1 MERKQNMSFDGMF
14 THVMVNELNQNLRG
28 GRIAKIQQPFANELI
43 LTVRSNRKNQQLLL
57 SAHPSYARVQITD
70 QPFAN
75 PAKPSTFVMSL
86 RKYITSA
93 IVQDFKQLNN
103 DRIVIIDLSA
113 KNELG
118 DIHEYTLITEI
129 MSRHSNIF
137 LVNKENGKIID
148 LVKRVSPENNSFRG
162 LLPGD
167 DYKLPPAQ
175 NKINPFEQNDESL
188 SDLTASDLRSKYEG
202 IGLDTSAELEAFLND
217 GNTLSDF
224 INLYQNNLH
233 PNSANSNSK
242 HKLGFFP
249 IAFTNTTQE
258 VKGFATLSELL
269 DNYYL
274 DKARVDRIE
283 QQTKSITRRLDII
296 LKKDKSKIKKLN
308 KQLDQTKIMSK
319 YNLYGELLTTYMSK
333 VKRGSSTITLTN
345 YYNNE
350 DVKIKLNPEYSPSE
364 NAQHYYKKYRKL
376 QNSIPHINEQ
386 LEITTNEVNY
396 LESVL
401 ASLDYVDIEDVDGI
415 VDELIDSGYIKKRR
429 KNARKKRKKHIGE
442 DFRSTNG
449 IDITVGKNNLENDQ
463 LTMKLSQKNHYWFHV
478 KDIPGSHVILK
489 TSDPDEQSIT
499 EAATIAAYYSKARE
513 SSKVPV
519 DYVQIRNIRKPN
531 GAKPGFVI
539 FEGQKTILVDP
550 DRQMVADL
558 KK

>member
-1 MERKQNMSFDGMF
+1 MF
-14 THVMVNELNQNLRG
+14 THAMVNELNQNLSG
-28 GRIAKIQQPFANELI
+28 GRISKIQQPFANELI
-43 LTVRSNRKNQQLLL
+43 LTVRSNRKNRQLLL

-93 IVQDFKQLNN
+93 IVQDFRQLNN
-103 DRIVIIDLSA
+103 DRVVSIDLSA

-118 DIHEYTLITEI
+118 DIHEYTLVTEI
-129 MSRHSNIF
+129 MARHSNIF
-137 LVNKENGKIID
+137 LINKETGKIVD
-148 LVKRVSPENNSFRG
+148 LIKRVSPENNSFRG

-175 NKINPFEQNDESL
+175 NKINPFSTKDENLNNL
-188 SDLTASDLRSKYEG
+188 SASEIRDKYEG
-202 IGLDTSAELEAFLND
+202 IGLDTSAELVEFVKQGNSLDDFMARYNND
-217 GNTLSDF
+217 
-224 INLYQNNLH
+224 LH
-233 PNSANSNSK
+233 PNTAKSNDK

-249 IAFTNTTQE
+249 IAFKNTTTE
-258 VKGFATLSELL
+258 VNSYGSLSELL
-269 DNYYL
+269 DNYYV
-274 DKARVDRIE
+274 DKARLDRIE
-283 QQTKSITRRLDII
+283 QQTKSITHRLDII

-308 KQLDQTKIMSK
+308 KQLQHTDIMNK

-333 VKRGSSTITLTN
+333 IQHGSSSITLTN

-350 DVKIKLNPEYSPSE
+350 EVTIKLNPEYSPSL
-364 NAQHYYKKYRKL
+364 NAQSYYKKYRKL

-386 LEITTNEVNY
+386 LAITTNEVNY

-401 ASLDYVDIEDVDGI
+401 ASLEYVDIEDVDGI
-415 VDELIDSGYIKKRR
+415 VYELIESGYIKKKRR
-429 KNARKKRKKHIGE
+429 NAPKKRKKKIGE
-442 DFRSTNG
+442 NFKTTTG
-449 IDITVGKNNLENDQ
+449 VEITVGKNNLENDQ

-499 EAATIAAYYSKARE
+499 EAATIAAYYSKARD

-519 DYVQIRNIRKPN
+519 DYVQIKNIRKPN

-550 DRQMVADL
+550 DRKLVSDL
-558 KK
+558 KV

>member
-1 MERKQNMSFDGMF
+1 MSFDGMF

-43 LTVRSNRKNQQLLL
+43 LTIRSNRKNQQLLL
-57 SAHPSYARVQITD
+57 SAHPSYARVQITG

-103 DRIVIIDLSA
+103 DRIVIVDLSA

-118 DIHEYTLITEI
+118 DIHEYRLITEI

-148 LVKRVSPENNSFRG
+148 LIKRVSPENNSFRG

-175 NKINPFEQNDESL
+175 NKINPFSTKNENLQDL
-188 SDLTASDLRSKYEG
+188 SAADIRQKYEG
-202 IGLDTSAELEAFLND
+202 IGLDTSQELEKFAET
-217 GNTLSDF
+217 GKTLDDF
-224 INLYQNNLH
+224 IDLYENHLA
-233 PNSANSNSK
+233 PNTANSNDK

-249 IAFTNTTQE
+249 ITFGNTTTE
-258 VKGFATLSELL
+258 VNAYASLSDLL

-283 QQTKSITRRLDII
+283 QQTKSITHRLDII

-308 KQLDQTKIMSK
+308 KQLSQTDVMAK
-319 YNLYGELLTTYMSK
+319 YNLYGELLTTYMSQ
-333 VKRGSSTITLTN
+333 VKRGSSSIVLTN

-350 DVKIKLNPEYSPSE
+350 EVKIKLNPEYSPSD

-376 QNSIPHINEQ
+376 QNSIPHVQEQ
-386 LEITTNEVNY
+386 LDITTNEVNY

-401 ASLDYVDIEDVDGI
+401 ASLEYVDIEDVDGI
-415 VDELIDSGYIKKRR
+415 VDELIDSGYIKKKRR
-429 KNARKKRKKHIGE
+429 NARKKRKKHVGE
-442 DFRSTNG
+442 DFQSSMG
-449 IDITVGKNNLENDQ
+449 VDITVGKNNIENDQ

-499 EAATIAAYYSKARE
+499 EAATIAAYYSKARD

-519 DYVQIRNIRKPN
+519 DYVKIKNIRKPN
-531 GAKPGFVI
+531 GAKPGYVI

-550 DRQMVADL
+550 DRQLVADL
-558 KK
+558 KVK

>member
-1 MERKQNMSFDGMF
+1 MSFDGMF

-43 LTVRSNRKNQQLLL
+43 LTIRSNRRNQQLLL

-103 DRIVIIDLSA
+103 DRIVIVDLSA

-118 DIHEYTLITEI
+118 DIHEYRLITEI

-148 LVKRVSPENNSFRG
+148 LIKRVSPENNSFRG

-175 NKINPFEQNDESL
+175 NKINPFSAKNENLQDL
-188 SDLTASDLRSKYEG
+188 SAADIRQKYEG
-202 IGLDTSAELEAFLND
+202 IGLDTSYELEKFIAA
-217 GNTLSDF
+217 GQTLDDF
-224 INLYQNNLH
+224 MNLYENHLM
-233 PNSANSNSK
+233 PNTANTKDK

-249 IAFTNTTQE
+249 IGFSNTTTE
-258 VKGFATLSELL
+258 VNTYASLSELL

-283 QQTKSITRRLDII
+283 QQTKSITHRLDII

-308 KQLDQTKIMSK
+308 KQLSQTDVMAK
-319 YNLYGELLTTYMSK
+319 YNLYGELLTTYMSQF
-333 VKRGSSTITLTN
+333 KRGSSSIVLTN

-350 DVKIKLNPEYSPSE
+350 EVKIKLNPEYSPSD

-376 QNSIPHINEQ
+376 QNSIPHVQEQ
-386 LEITTNEVNY
+386 LDITTNEVNY

-401 ASLDYVDIEDVDGI
+401 ASLEYVDIEDVDGI
-415 VDELIDSGYIKKRR
+415 VDELIDSGYIKKKRR
-429 KNARKKRKKHIGE
+429 NARKKRKKHVGE
-442 DFRSTNG
+442 DFQSSTG
-449 IDITVGKNNLENDQ
+449 VDIIVGKNNIENDQ

-499 EAATIAAYYSKARE
+499 EAATIAAYYSKARD

-519 DYVQIRNIRKPN
+519 DYVKIKNIRKPN
-531 GAKPGFVI
+531 GAKPGYVI

-550 DRQMVADL
+550 DRQLVADL
-558 KK
+558 KAK

>member
-1 MERKQNMSFDGMF
+1 MSFDGMF

-43 LTVRSNRKNQQLLL
+43 LTIRSNRKNQQLLL

-103 DRIVIIDLSA
+103 DRIVIVDLSA

-118 DIHEYTLITEI
+118 DIHEYRLNTEI

-148 LVKRVSPENNSFRG
+148 LIKRVSPENNSFRG

-175 NKINPFEQNDESL
+175 NKINPFSAKNENLQDL
-188 SDLTASDLRSKYEG
+188 SAADIRQKYEG
-202 IGLDTSAELEAFLND
+202 IGLDTSYELEKFIAA
-217 GNTLSDF
+217 GQTLDDF
-224 INLYQNNLH
+224 MNLYENHLM
-233 PNSANSNSK
+233 PNTANTKDK

-249 IAFTNTTQE
+249 IGFSNTTTE
-258 VKGFATLSELL
+258 VNTYASLSELL

-283 QQTKSITRRLDII
+283 QQTKSITHRLDII

-308 KQLDQTKIMSK
+308 KQLSQTDVMAK
-319 YNLYGELLTTYMSK
+319 YNLYGELLTTYMSQ
-333 VKRGSSTITLTN
+333 VKRGSSSIVLTN

-350 DVKIKLNPEYSPSE
+350 EVKIKLNPEYSPSD

-376 QNSIPHINEQ
+376 QNSIPHVQEQ
-386 LEITTNEVNY
+386 LDITTNEVNY

-401 ASLDYVDIEDVDGI
+401 ASLEYVDIEDVDGI
-415 VDELIDSGYIKKRR
+415 VDELIDSGYIKKKRR
-429 KNARKKRKKHIGE
+429 NARKKRKKHVGE
-442 DFRSTNG
+442 DFQSSTG
-449 IDITVGKNNLENDQ
+449 VDIIVGKNNIENDQ

-499 EAATIAAYYSKARE
+499 EAATIAAYYSKARD

-519 DYVQIRNIRKPN
+519 DYVKIKNIRKPN
-531 GAKPGFVI
+531 GAKPGYVI

-550 DRQMVADL
+550 DRQLVADL
-558 KK
+558 KAK

>member
-1 MERKQNMSFDGMF
+1 MF
-14 THVMVNELNQNLRG
+14 THSMVNELKDNLQG

-57 SAHPSYARVQITD
+57 SAHPSYARIQITK

-93 IVQDFKQLNN
+93 IVQDIRQLNN
-103 DRIVIIDLSA
+103 DRIVMIDLSA

-118 DIHEYTLITEI
+118 DIHEFTMTIEI
-129 MSRHSNIF
+129 MARHSNIF
-137 LVNKENGKIID
+137 LINKETGKIVD
-148 LVKRVSPENNSFRG
+148 LIKRVSPENNSFRG

-175 NKINPFEQNDESL
+175 NKVNPFLASPEEFSSL
-188 SDLTASDLRSKYEG
+188 TDAKDIRQKFEG
-202 IGLDTSAELEAFLND
+202 IGIDTSNEMAQTDNIPEFIKQYEEVKP
-217 GNTLSDF
+217 NTA
-224 INLYQNNLH
+224 NM
-233 PNSANSNSK
+233 NSNK
-242 HKLGFFP
+242 KLNFLPIPFP
-249 IAFTNTTQE
+249 NTSE
-258 VKGFATLSELL
+258 VVNTYDSLSELL
-269 DNYYL
+269 DSYYI
-274 DKARVDRIE
+274 DRARIDRIE
-283 QQTKSITRRLDII
+283 QQTKSITSRLDII

-308 KQLDQTKIMSK
+308 KQLDQTKIMSE
-319 YNLYGELLTTYMSK
+319 YNLYGELLTTYMSQ
-333 VKRGSSTITLTN
+333 VKRGSKSITLTN

-350 DVKIKLNPEYSPSE
+350 EVTIALNPELSPSD
-364 NAQHYYKKYRKL
+364 NAQRYYKKYRKL

-386 LEITTNEVNY
+386 LEITTGEVNY

-401 ASLDYVDIEDVDGI
+401 ASLEYVDIEDVDGI
-415 VDELIDSGYIKKRR
+415 IEELIDSGYIKKRKR
-429 KNARKKRKKHIGE
+429 NARKKRKKKIGE
-442 DFRSTNG
+442 PFQTSNG
-449 IDITVGKNNLENDQ
+449 IEVTVGKNNLENDQ

-478 KDIPGSHVILK
+478 KDTPGSHVILK

-499 EAATIAAYYSKARE
+499 EAATIAAYYSKARD

-531 GAKPGFVI
+531 GSKPGFVI

-550 DRQMVADL
+550 DRDL
-558 KK
+558 VNKLKED

>member
-1 MERKQNMSFDGMF
+1 MF
-14 THVMVNELNQNLRG
+14 THAMVNELNQNLSG
-28 GRIAKIQQPFANELI
+28 GRISKIQQPFANELI
-43 LTVRSNRKNQQLLL
+43 LTIRSNRKNRQLLL

-103 DRIVIIDLSA
+103 DRVVSIDLSA

-118 DIHEYTLITEI
+118 DIHDYILTIEI
-129 MSRHSNIF
+129 MARHSNIF
-137 LVNKENGKIID
+137 LINKETGKIVD
-148 LVKRVSPENNSFRG
+148 LIKRVSPENNSFRG

-175 NKINPFEQNDESL
+175 NKINPFSTNNENLKGL
-188 SDLTASDLRSKYEG
+188 SAGDIRQKYEG
-202 IGLDTSAELEAFLND
+202 IGLDTSAELEQYIAS
-217 GNTLSDF
+217 GKTLDDF
-224 INLYQNNLH
+224 MDAYQNGLH
-233 PNSANSNSK
+233 PNTATSNDK

-249 IAFTNTTQE
+249 VAFVNTTT
-258 VKGFATLSELL
+258 KANTYTNLSELL
-269 DNYYL
+269 DNYYV
-274 DKARVDRIE
+274 DKARLDRIE
-283 QQTKSITRRLDII
+283 QQTKSITHRLDII
-296 LKKDKSKIKKLN
+296 LKKDKSKVKKLN
-308 KQLDQTKIMSK
+308 KQLNQTDVMAK

-333 VKRGSSTITLTN
+333 IERGSSSITLTN

-350 DVKIKLNPEYSPSE
+350 DVTIKLNPEYSPSL
-364 NAQHYYKKYRKL
+364 NAQSYYKKYRKL
-376 QNSIPHINEQ
+376 QNSIPHIKEQ

-401 ASLDYVDIEDVDGI
+401 ASLEYVDIEDVDGI
-415 VDELIDSGYIKKRR
+415 VEELIDSGYIKKKR
-429 KNARKKRKKHIGE
+429 KNAPKKRKKKLGE
-442 DFRSTNG
+442 NFQSSTG
-449 IDITVGKNNLENDQ
+449 VEIIVGKNNLENDQ

-489 TSDPDEQSIT
+489 TSEPDEQSIT
-499 EAATIAAYYSKARE
+499 EAATIAAYYSKARD

-519 DYVQIRNIRKPN
+519 DYVQIKNIRKPN

-550 DRQMVADL
+550 DRQLVAGL
-558 KK
+558 KENK

>member
-1 MERKQNMSFDGMF
+1 MSFDGMF
-14 THVMVNELNQNLRG
+14 THAMVNELNQNLRG
-28 GRIAKIQQPFANELI
+28 GRISKIQQPFANELI
-43 LTVRSNRKNQQLLL
+43 LTIRSNRKNRQLLL
-57 SAHPSYARVQITD
+57 SAHPSYARVQITQ

-93 IVQDFKQLNN
+93 IVEDFRQLNN
-103 DRIVIIDLSA
+103 DRVVSIDLSA

-118 DIHEYTLITEI
+118 DIHSYTLTVEI
-129 MSRHSNIF
+129 MARHSNIF
-137 LVNKENGKIID
+137 LVNKETGKIID
-148 LVKRVSPENNSFRG
+148 LIKRVSPENNSFRG

-175 NKINPFEQNDESL
+175 NKINPFSTKNE
-188 SDLTASDLRSKYEG
+188 DLTDLSAADIRSKYEG
-202 IGLDTSAELEAFLND
+202 IGLDTSAELEQFIAKGQTLDEFLK
-217 GNTLSDF
+217 
-224 INLYQNNLH
+224 LYQAGIH
-233 PNSANSNSK
+233 PNTANNSK

-249 IAFTNTTQE
+249 FEFSNTTTK
-258 VKGFATLSELL
+258 VNDYDSLSELL

-274 DKARVDRIE
+274 DKARLDRIE
-283 QQTKSITRRLDII
+283 QQTKSITHRLGII

-308 KQLDQTKIMSK
+308 KQLSATDVMSK

-333 VKRGSSTITLTN
+333 IQRGSSSITLTN

-350 DVKIKLNPEYSPSE
+350 EVKIKLNPEYSPSL
-364 NAQHYYKKYRKL
+364 NAQSYYKKYRKL

-401 ASLDYVDIEDVDGI
+401 ASLEYVDIEDVDGI
-415 VDELIDSGYIKKRR
+415 VDELFDSGYIKKKR
-429 KNARKKRKKHIGE
+429 KNATKKRKKKIGE
-442 DFRSTNG
+442 NFKTTTG
-449 IDITVGKNNLENDQ
+449 VEITVGKNNLENDQ

-499 EAATIAAYYSKARE
+499 EAATIAAYYSKARD

-519 DYVQIRNIRKPN
+519 DYVQIKHIRKPN

-550 DRQMVADL
+550 DRKLVTDL
-558 KK
+558 KEK

>member
-1 MERKQNMSFDGMF
+1 MF

-43 LTVRSNRKNQQLLL
+43 LTIRSNRKNQQLLL

-103 DRIVIIDLSA
+103 DRIVIVDLSA

-118 DIHEYTLITEI
+118 DIHEYRLITEI

-148 LVKRVSPENNSFRG
+148 LIKRVSPENNSFRG

-175 NKINPFEQNDESL
+175 NKINPFSAKNENLQDL
-188 SDLTASDLRSKYEG
+188 SAADIRQKYEG
-202 IGLDTSAELEAFLND
+202 IGLDTSYELEKFIAA
-217 GNTLSDF
+217 GQTLDDF
-224 INLYQNNLH
+224 MNLYENHLM
-233 PNSANSNSK
+233 PNTANTKDK

-249 IAFTNTTQE
+249 IGFSNTTTE
-258 VKGFATLSELL
+258 VNTYASLSELL

-283 QQTKSITRRLDII
+283 QQTKSITHRLDII

-308 KQLDQTKIMSK
+308 KQLSQTDVMAK
-319 YNLYGELLTTYMSK
+319 YNLYGELLTTYMSQ
-333 VKRGSSTITLTN
+333 VKRGSSSIVLTN

-350 DVKIKLNPEYSPSE
+350 EVKIKLNPEYSPSD

-376 QNSIPHINEQ
+376 QNSIPHVQEQ
-386 LEITTNEVNY
+386 LDITTNEVNY

-401 ASLDYVDIEDVDGI
+401 ASLEYVDIEDVDGI
-415 VDELIDSGYIKKRR
+415 VDELVDSGYIKKKRR
-429 KNARKKRKKHIGE
+429 NARKKRKKHVGE
-442 DFRSTNG
+442 DFQSSTG
-449 IDITVGKNNLENDQ
+449 VDIIVGKNNIENDQ

-499 EAATIAAYYSKARE
+499 EAATIAAYYSKARD

-519 DYVQIRNIRKPN
+519 DYVKIKNIRKPN
-531 GAKPGFVI
+531 GAKPGYVI

-550 DRQMVADL
+550 DRQLVADL
-558 KK
+558 KAK

>member
-1 MERKQNMSFDGMF
+1 MSFDGMF

-43 LTVRSNRKNQQLLL
+43 LTIRSNRKNQQLLL

-103 DRIVIIDLSA
+103 DRIVIVDLSA

-118 DIHEYTLITEI
+118 DIHEYRLITEI

-148 LVKRVSPENNSFRG
+148 LIKRVSPENNSFRG

-175 NKINPFEQNDESL
+175 NKINPFSTKNENLQDL
-188 SDLTASDLRSKYEG
+188 SAADIRQKYEG
-202 IGLDTSAELEAFLND
+202 IGLDTSYELEKFIAA
-217 GNTLSDF
+217 GQTLDDF
-224 INLYQNNLH
+224 MNLYENHLM
-233 PNSANSNSK
+233 PNTANTKDK

-249 IAFTNTTQE
+249 IGFSNTTTE
-258 VKGFATLSELL
+258 VNTYASLSELL

-283 QQTKSITRRLDII
+283 QQTKSITHRLDII

-308 KQLDQTKIMSK
+308 KQLSQTDVMAK
-319 YNLYGELLTTYMSK
+319 YNLYGELLTTYMSQ
-333 VKRGSSTITLTN
+333 VKRGSSSIVLTN

-350 DVKIKLNPEYSPSE
+350 EVKIKLNPEYSPSD

-376 QNSIPHINEQ
+376 QNSIPHVQEQ
-386 LEITTNEVNY
+386 LDITTNEVNY

-401 ASLDYVDIEDVDGI
+401 ASLEYVDIEDVDGI
-415 VDELIDSGYIKKRR
+415 VDELVDSGYIKKKRR
-429 KNARKKRKKHIGE
+429 NARKKRKKHVGE
-442 DFRSTNG
+442 DFQSSTG
-449 IDITVGKNNLENDQ
+449 VDIIVGKNNIENDQ

-499 EAATIAAYYSKARE
+499 EAATIAAYYSKARD

-519 DYVQIRNIRKPN
+519 DYVKIKNIRKPN
-531 GAKPGFVI
+531 GAKPGYVI

-550 DRQMVADL
+550 DRQLVADL
-558 KK
+558 KAK

>member
-1 MERKQNMSFDGMF
+1 
-14 THVMVNELNQNLRG
+14 MVNELNQNLRG

-43 LTVRSNRKNQQLLL
+43 LTIRSNRKNQQLLL

-103 DRIVIIDLSA
+103 DRIVIVDLSA

-118 DIHEYTLITEI
+118 DIHEYRLITEI

-148 LVKRVSPENNSFRG
+148 LIKRVSPENNSFRG

-175 NKINPFEQNDESL
+175 NKINPFSAKNENLQDL
-188 SDLTASDLRSKYEG
+188 SAADIRQKYEG
-202 IGLDTSAELEAFLND
+202 IGLDTSYELEKFIAA
-217 GNTLSDF
+217 GQTLDDF
-224 INLYQNNLH
+224 MNLYENHLM
-233 PNSANSNSK
+233 PNTANTKDK

-249 IAFTNTTQE
+249 IGFSNTTTE
-258 VKGFATLSELL
+258 VNTYASLSELL

-283 QQTKSITRRLDII
+283 QQTKSITHRLDII

-308 KQLDQTKIMSK
+308 KQLSQTDVMAK
-319 YNLYGELLTTYMSK
+319 YNLYGELLTTYMSQ
-333 VKRGSSTITLTN
+333 VKRGSSSIVLTN

-350 DVKIKLNPEYSPSE
+350 EVKIKLNPEYSPSD

-376 QNSIPHINEQ
+376 QNSIPHVQEQ
-386 LEITTNEVNY
+386 LDITTNEVNY

-401 ASLDYVDIEDVDGI
+401 ASLEYVDIEDVDGI
-415 VDELIDSGYIKKRR
+415 VDELVDSGYIKKKRR
-429 KNARKKRKKHIGE
+429 NARKKRKKHVGE
-442 DFRSTNG
+442 DFQSSTG
-449 IDITVGKNNLENDQ
+449 VDIIVGKNNIENDQ

-499 EAATIAAYYSKARE
+499 EAATIAAYYSKARD

-519 DYVQIRNIRKPN
+519 DYVKIKNIRKPN
-531 GAKPGFVI
+531 GAKPGYVI

-550 DRQMVADL
+550 DRQLVADL
-558 KK
+558 KAK

>member
-1 MERKQNMSFDGMF
+1 MSFDGMF
-14 THVMVNELNQNLRG
+14 THSMVNELKDNLQG

-57 SAHPSYARVQITD
+57 SAHPSYARIQITK

-93 IVQDFKQLNN
+93 IVQDIRQLNN
-103 DRIVIIDLSA
+103 DRIVMIDLSA

-118 DIHEYTLITEI
+118 DIHEFTMTIEI
-129 MSRHSNIF
+129 MARHSNIF
-137 LVNKENGKIID
+137 LINKETGKIVD
-148 LVKRVSPENNSFRG
+148 LIKRVSPENNSFRG

-175 NKINPFEQNDESL
+175 NKVNPFLASPEEFSSL
-188 SDLTASDLRSKYEG
+188 TDAKDIRQKFEG
-202 IGLDTSAELEAFLND
+202 IGIDTSNEMAQTDNIPEFIKQYEEVKP
-217 GNTLSDF
+217 NTA
-224 INLYQNNLH
+224 NM
-233 PNSANSNSK
+233 NSNK
-242 HKLGFFP
+242 KLNFLPIPFP
-249 IAFTNTTQE
+249 NTSE
-258 VKGFATLSELL
+258 VVNTYDSLSELL
-269 DNYYL
+269 DSYYI
-274 DKARVDRIE
+274 DRARIDRIE
-283 QQTKSITRRLDII
+283 QQTKSITSRLDII

-308 KQLDQTKIMSK
+308 KQLDQTKIMSE
-319 YNLYGELLTTYMSK
+319 YNLYGELLTTYMSQ
-333 VKRGSSTITLTN
+333 VKRGSKSITLTN

-350 DVKIKLNPEYSPSE
+350 EVTIALNPELSPSD
-364 NAQHYYKKYRKL
+364 NAQRYYKKYRKL

-386 LEITTNEVNY
+386 LEITTGEVNY

-401 ASLDYVDIEDVDGI
+401 ASLEYVDIEDVDGI
-415 VDELIDSGYIKKRR
+415 IEELIDSGYIKKRKR
-429 KNARKKRKKHIGE
+429 NARKKRKKKIGE
-442 DFRSTNG
+442 PFQTSNG
-449 IDITVGKNNLENDQ
+449 IEVTVGKNNLENDQ

-478 KDIPGSHVILK
+478 KDTPGSHVILK

-499 EAATIAAYYSKARE
+499 EAATIAAYYSKARD

-531 GAKPGFVI
+531 GSKPGFVI

-550 DRQMVADL
+550 DRDL
-558 KK
+558 VNKLKED

>member
-1 MERKQNMSFDGMF
+1 MSFDGMF
-14 THVMVNELNQNLRG
+14 THAMVNELNQNLRG

-43 LTVRSNRKNQQLLL
+43 LTIRSNRKNQQLLL
-57 SAHPSYARVQITD
+57 SAHPSYARVQITQ

-93 IVQDFKQLNN
+93 IVQDFRQLNN
-103 DRIVIIDLSA
+103 DRIVMIDLSA

-118 DIHEYTLITEI
+118 DIHDYTVIIEI

-137 LVNKENGKIID
+137 LINKENNKIID
-148 LVKRVSPENNSFRG
+148 LIKRVSPENNSYRG

-175 NKINPFEQNDESL
+175 NKLNPFTEHLTEAL
-188 SDLTASDLRSKYEG
+188 SASELRQKYEG
-202 IGLDTSAELEAFLND
+202 IGLDTSSELAAALAD
-217 GNTLSDF
+217 GKSLSDF
-224 INLYQNNLH
+224 TDLYSNH
-233 PNSANSNSK
+233 PMPNTANSNDK
-242 HKLGFFP
+242 KKLGFFP
-249 IAFTNTTQE
+249 IEFNYTTTK
-258 VKGFATLSELL
+258 VKDFANLSELL

-283 QQTKSITRRLDII
+283 NQTKSITHRLDII

-308 KQLDQTKIMSK
+308 KQLKQTDVMNK

-333 VKRGSSTITLTN
+333 VQRGSSSITLTN

-350 DVKIKLNPEYSPSE
+350 DVKIKLNPEYSPSD

-376 QNSIPHINEQ
+376 QNSIPHIKEQ

-401 ASLDYVDIEDVDGI
+401 ASLEYVDIEDVDGI
-415 VDELIDSGYIKKRR
+415 VDELIDAGYIKKKR
-429 KNARKKRKKHIGE
+429 KNARKKRKKHVGE
-442 DFRSTNG
+442 DFKTTSG
-449 IDITVGKNNLENDQ
+449 LDITVGKNNLENDQ

-489 TSDPDEQSIT
+489 DSHPDEQSIT
-499 EAATIAAYYSKARE
+499 EAAQIAAYYSKARD

-519 DYVQIRNIRKPN
+519 DYVQIKNIRKPN

-550 DRQMVADL
+550 NRQLVNEL
-558 KK
+558 KSK

>member
-1 MERKQNMSFDGMF
+1 MSFDGMF
-14 THVMVNELNQNLRG
+14 THAMVNELNQNLSG
-28 GRIAKIQQPFANELI
+28 GRISKIQQPFANELI
-43 LTVRSNRKNQQLLL
+43 LTIRSNRKNRQLLL

-93 IVQDFKQLNN
+93 IVQDFRQLNN
-103 DRIVIIDLSA
+103 DRVVSIDLSS

-118 DIHEYTLITEI
+118 DIHEYTLVIEI
-129 MSRHSNIF
+129 MARHSNIF
-137 LVNKENGKIID
+137 LISKETGKIVD
-148 LVKRVSPENNSFRG
+148 LIKRVSPENNSFRG

-175 NKINPFEQNDESL
+175 NKINPFSTKNENLQGMS
-188 SDLTASDLRSKYEG
+188 ASDIRKKYEG
-202 IGLDTSAELEAFLND
+202 IGLDTSAELEQFVAAGNSLDEFLQR
-217 GNTLSDF
+217 
-224 INLYQNNLH
+224 YQADLH
-233 PNSANSNSK
+233 PNTANSNDK

-249 IAFTNTTQE
+249 IAFNHTTTEVNTY
-258 VKGFATLSELL
+258 ASLSDLL
-269 DNYYL
+269 DNYYI
-274 DKARVDRIE
+274 DKARLDRIE

-296 LKKDKSKIKKLN
+296 LKKDKSKVKKLN
-308 KQLDQTKIMSK
+308 KQLAQTSIMDK

-333 VKRGSSTITLTN
+333 IQHGSSSITLTN

-350 DVKIKLNPEYSPSE
+350 EVTIKLNPEYSPSL
-364 NAQHYYKKYRKL
+364 NAQSYYKKYRKL
-376 QNSIPHINEQ
+376 QNSIPHIKEQ

-401 ASLDYVDIEDVDGI
+401 ASLEYVDIEDVDGI
-415 VDELIDSGYIKKRR
+415 VEELIESGYIKKKR
-429 KNARKKRKKHIGE
+429 KNARKKRKKKIGE
-442 DFRSTNG
+442 NFQTSNG
-449 IDITVGKNNLENDQ
+449 IEITVGKNNLENDQ

-519 DYVQIRNIRKPN
+519 DYVQIKNIRKPN

-550 DRQMVADL
+550 DRKLVASL
-558 KK
+558 KEA

>member
-1 MERKQNMSFDGMF
+1 MSFDGMF
-14 THVMVNELNQNLRG
+14 THAMVNELNQNLRG
-28 GRIAKIQQPFANELI
+28 GRISKIQQPFANELI
-43 LTVRSNRKNQQLLL
+43 LTIRSNRKNRQLLL

-93 IVQDFKQLNN
+93 IVQDFRQLNN
-103 DRIVIIDLSA
+103 DRIVMIDLSA

-118 DIHEYTLITEI
+118 DIHDYTLITEI
-129 MSRHSNIF
+129 MARHSNIF
-137 LVNKENGKIID
+137 LISKETGKIVD
-148 LVKRVSPENNSFRG
+148 LIKRVSPENNTFRG

-175 NKINPFEQNDESL
+175 NKINPFSTKDENL
-188 SDLTASDLRSKYEG
+188 KNLTASDIRQKYEG
-202 IGLDTSAELEAFLND
+202 IGLDTSAEMEQFIGQGHSLD
-217 GNTLSDF
+217 DF
-224 INLYQNNLH
+224 ISMYQDNIH
-233 PNSANSNSK
+233 PNTANSKNK

-249 IAFTNTTQE
+249 IEFANTTDE
-258 VKGFATLSELL
+258 VNTYSSLGELL

-274 DKARVDRIE
+274 DKARLDRIE
-283 QQTKSITRRLDII
+283 QQTKSITHRLDII

-308 KQLDQTKIMSK
+308 KQLQQTDVMNK
-319 YNLYGELLTTYMSK
+319 YNLYGELLTTYMSQIK
-333 VKRGSSTITLTN
+333 HGSSSITLTN

-350 DVKIKLNPEYSPSE
+350 EVTIKLNPEYSPSL
-364 NAQHYYKKYRKL
+364 NAQSYYKRYRKL
-376 QNSIPHINEQ
+376 QNSIPHIKEQ

-401 ASLDYVDIEDVDGI
+401 ASLEYVDIEDVDGI
-415 VDELIDSGYIKKRR
+415 VDELIDSGYIKKKR
-429 KNARKKRKKHIGE
+429 KNARKKRKKKIGE
-442 DFRSTNG
+442 NFQTTNG
-449 IDITVGKNNLENDQ
+449 VEITVGKNNLENDQ
-463 LTMKLSQKNHYWFHV
+463 LTMKIAQKNHYWFHV

-489 TSDPDEQSIT
+489 TSDPDEDSIT
-499 EAATIAAYYSKARE
+499 QAATIAAYYSKARD

-519 DYVQIRNIRKPN
+519 DYVQVKHIRKPN

-550 DRQMVADL
+550 DRKLVADL
-558 KK
+558 KED

>member
-1 MERKQNMSFDGMF
+1 MSFDGMF

-43 LTVRSNRKNQQLLL
+43 LTIRSNRKNQQLLL

-103 DRIVIIDLSA
+103 DRIVIVDLSA

-118 DIHEYTLITEI
+118 DIHEYRLITEI

-148 LVKRVSPENNSFRG
+148 LIKRVSPENNSFRG

-175 NKINPFEQNDESL
+175 NKINPFSTKNENLQDL
-188 SDLTASDLRSKYEG
+188 SAADIRQKYEG
-202 IGLDTSAELEAFLND
+202 IGLDTSYELEKFIAA
-217 GNTLSDF
+217 GQTLDDF
-224 INLYQNNLH
+224 MNLYENHLM
-233 PNSANSNSK
+233 PNTANTKDK

-249 IAFTNTTQE
+249 IGFSNTTTE
-258 VKGFATLSELL
+258 VNTYASLSELL

-283 QQTKSITRRLDII
+283 QQTKSITHRLDII

-308 KQLDQTKIMSK
+308 KQLSQTDVMAK
-319 YNLYGELLTTYMSK
+319 YNLYGELLTTYMSQ
-333 VKRGSSTITLTN
+333 VKRGSSSIVLTN

-350 DVKIKLNPEYSPSE
+350 EVKIKLNPEYSPSD

-376 QNSIPHINEQ
+376 QNSIPHVQEQ
-386 LEITTNEVNY
+386 LDITTNEVNY

-401 ASLDYVDIEDVDGI
+401 ASLEYVDIEDVDGI
-415 VDELIDSGYIKKRR
+415 VDELIDSGYIKKKRR
-429 KNARKKRKKHIGE
+429 NARKKRKKHVGE
-442 DFRSTNG
+442 DFQSSTG
-449 IDITVGKNNLENDQ
+449 VDIIVGKNNIENDQ

-499 EAATIAAYYSKARE
+499 EAATIAAYYSKARD

-519 DYVQIRNIRKPN
+519 DYVKIKNIRKPN
-531 GAKPGFVI
+531 GAKPGYVI

-550 DRQMVADL
+550 DRQLVADL
-558 KK
+558 KAK

>member
-1 MERKQNMSFDGMF
+1 MSFDGMF
-14 THVMVNELNQNLRG
+14 THAMVNELNQNLSG
-28 GRIAKIQQPFANELI
+28 GRISKIQQPFANELI
-43 LTVRSNRKNQQLLL
+43 LTVRSNRKNRQLLL

-93 IVQDFKQLNN
+93 IVQDFRQLNN
-103 DRIVIIDLSA
+103 DRVVSIDLSA

-118 DIHEYTLITEI
+118 DIHEYTLVTEI
-129 MSRHSNIF
+129 MARHSNIF
-137 LVNKENGKIID
+137 LINKETGKIVD
-148 LVKRVSPENNSFRG
+148 LIKRVSPENNSFRG

-175 NKINPFEQNDESL
+175 NKINPFATKGENLNNL
-188 SDLTASDLRSKYEG
+188 SASEIRGKYEG
-202 IGLDTSAELEAFLND
+202 IGLDTSAELVEFVKQGNSLDDFTALYDND
-217 GNTLSDF
+217 
-224 INLYQNNLH
+224 LH
-233 PNSANSNSK
+233 PNAANSNDK

-249 IAFTNTTQE
+249 IAFSNTTKE
-258 VKGFATLSELL
+258 VTAYDSLSDLL
-269 DNYYL
+269 DNYYV
-274 DKARVDRIE
+274 DKARLDRIE
-283 QQTKSITRRLDII
+283 QQTKSITHRLDII

-308 KQLDQTKIMSK
+308 KQLDQTDVMNK

-333 VKRGSSTITLTN
+333 IQRGSSSITLTN

-350 DVKIKLNPEYSPSE
+350 EVKIKLNPEYSPSL
-364 NAQHYYKKYRKL
+364 NAQSYYKKYRKL
-376 QNSIPHINEQ
+376 QNAIPHINEQ
-386 LEITTNEVNY
+386 LAITTNEVNY

-401 ASLDYVDIEDVDGI
+401 ASLEYVDIEDVDGI
-415 VDELIDSGYIKKRR
+415 VYELIESGYIKKKRR
-429 KNARKKRKKHIGE
+429 NAPKKRKKKIGE
-442 DFRSTNG
+442 NFKTTTG
-449 IDITVGKNNLENDQ
+449 VEITVGKNNLENDQ

-499 EAATIAAYYSKARE
+499 EAATIAAYYSKARD

-519 DYVQIRNIRKPN
+519 DYVQIKNIRKPN
-531 GAKPGFVI
+531 GAKPGYVI

-550 DRQMVADL
+550 DRKLVSDL
-558 KK
+558 KE